1 MDTARWRRIQ
11 DLFHEAVDQP
21 PGAQRAILEA
31 GSRDDPTLVDEV
43 LAMLSE
49 DSAGSS
55 PMDGEVSIYA
65 PGVLDSAVPRSCG
78 PYRVVRKLGEGGMGV
93 VYLGEREDL
102 GSLVAIKF
110 LRDAWMSPA
119 RRERF
124 ASEQRTLAQ
133 LNHPS
138 IARLYDADALPDGT
152 PWFVMEYVEGIC
164 LTDYCRRH
172 ESSLA
177 ERLAVFRSVCEAV
190 HYAHLRAVI
199 HRDLKPSNILVKAD
213 GTVRLL
219 DFGIAKQL
227 ETLDTPADQ
236 TRTALRLMTPAYAA
250 PEQVRGEQVGIFT
263 DVYAL
268 GVILY
273 ELLAGLLP
281 FDLSNRTPAEVERMI
296 LSKDAEKPS
305 LAARH
310 GGGVTHVSNASWADL
325 DVLCLTAMHKDLQ
338 RRYRSVEALI
348 RDLDHFRGNQPLDAH
363 PDTMRYRMGKFMSR
377 NRRAVSVAAIMFII
391 VADVSGFFAWRL
403 TTARRAEASSAARA
417 QRVQNFMLNLFNG
430 GDRSSAPTKDLRVEA
445 LLDRG
450 VQEAHSLGTEP
461 AVQADLHLTL
471 GTIYQKLGKLDR
483 ADSLFR
489 SALEESK
496 SLRDPDRS
504 AYARSFIAIG
514 LLRVDQAKLGE
525 AERFVREGLAET
537 ARSAPPDR
545 KTLAQAKAALGK
557 VLEAQGRY
565 ADAVL
570 TLNEAVA
577 LGSAPGLATP
587 ELAASLKEL
596 ADTHFYMGHYDLCDS
611 LNYRALAMHRQLF
624 GASHPLVAD
633 DLINIGTVQ
642 SQRGHYV
649 EAEKSYRQALGI
661 NRAWYGDE
669 HPETASS
676 LMTLAQ
682 ALIFEKRFDEGE
694 KDLTQALAIQE
705 RFYGPV
711 HPRVAI
717 ILNEL
722 AGVALQRDRYDRAAP
737 YYDRAIDIW
746 RQAYGDRSFQVA
758 VAMSNRATLYLK
770 QKNYGRAEEM
780 FRDVIRRFTESLS
793 AGHFNTGIAQIKLGR
808 TLVQENRFAEAE
820 AHTLAGYAILGRQT
834 SPSVSWLQ
842 SARTDLVTI
851 YKNLNQPGKAARYQQ
866 ELTQVAGK
874 F

>member
-11 DLFHEAVDQP
+11 DLFHAAVDQP
-21 PGAQRAILEA
+21 PRAQRAILEA
-31 GSRDDPTLVDEV
+31 GSPDDPTLVDEV
-43 LAMLSE
+43 LAMLRE

-65 PGVLDSAVPRSCG
+65 PRILDSAVPRSCG
-78 PYRVVRKLGEGGMGV
+78 PYRVIRKLGEGGMGV

-102 GSLVAIKF
+102 GNPVAIKF

-273 ELLAGLLP
+273 ELLSGHLP
-281 FDLSNRTPAEVERMI
+281 FDLSNRTPAEVERTI
-296 LSKDAEKPS
+296 LGKDAEKPS
-305 LAARH
+305 VAARQ
-310 GGGVTHVSNASWADL
+310 GGGVLHVSNASWADL
-325 DVLCLTAMHKDLQ
+325 DVLCLTAMHKDLR

-348 RDLDHFRGNQPLDAH
+348 RDIDHFRGDQPLDAH

-377 NRRAVSVAAIMFII
+377 NRRAVSVAALMFLI
-391 VADVSGFFAWRL
+391 VAGGSGFFALRL

-417 QRVQNFMLNLFNG
+417 QRVQNFMLNLFNA

-461 AVQADLHLTL
+461 AVQADLYLTL
-471 GTIYQKLGKLDR
+471 GTIFQKLGKLDR
-483 ADSLFR
+483 ADSLLH
-489 SALEESK
+489 SALEGSK
-496 SLRDPDRS
+496 SLGDPDRS

-537 ARSAPPDR
+537 ARSTPPNS

-557 VLEAQGRY
+557 VLEAQGKY

-577 LGSAPGLATP
+577 LESASGVATP
-587 ELAASLKEL
+587 EFAASLKEL

-611 LNYRALAMHRQLF
+611 LNYRALAMHRRLF

-633 DLINIGTVQ
+633 DLINIGAVQ

-649 EAEKSYRQALGI
+649 EAEKSYRRALEI

-676 LMTLAQ
+676 LMTVAQ

-705 RFYGPV
+705 RFYGPS

-722 AGVALQRDRYDRAAP
+722 AGVASQRDRYDRAAA

-746 RQAYGDRSFQVA
+746 RKAYGDRSFQVA
-758 VAMSNRATLYLK
+758 VAMSNLATVYLK
-770 QKNYGRAEEM
+770 QKNYGRAEGM

-820 AHTLAGYAILGRQT
+820 AHTLAGYGILGSQT

-851 YKNLNQPGKAARYQQ
+851 YKNLDQPGKAARYQR

-874 F
+874 H